1 MSHIARMNDILTDD
15 LVAFVTIATT
25 EIVVIDATSNLVAS
39 YALVMGQMIDG
50 EFSVVIEEFFDYRND
65 ALREFTVLLN
75 SEAGIDLESEV

>member
-50 EFSVVIEEFFDYRND
+50 EFSVVIEEFFDDRNS

>member
-50 EFSVVIEEFFDYRND
+50 EFSVVIEEFFDDRNT